1 MLSTVS
7 LAVTACMLLCKPV
20 AADHPPYE
28 NSEEYLD
35 GAFGAYP
42 RQTFLS
48 NDAIAPV
55 PNVLTPQHE
64 SVSPSRYIPWT
75 PAGVP
80 DAGLRP
86 MLLDATDLSVVWY
99 APLVG
104 AETLG
109 ATVQTCNDTDYI
121 TFWTGEGG
129 RNWKAGMYY
138 LVSLTNGL
146 QENTR

>member
-1 MLSTVS
+1 MPGTSLVS
-7 LAVTACMLLCKPV
+7 ALLAVTGLLSSFCEQ
-20 AADHPPYE
+20 ALADHPPYN
-28 NSEEYLD
+28 NSIEYLD
-35 GAFGAYP
+35 GAFGPYP

-48 NDAIAPV
+48 HEAIAPV
-55 PNVLTPQHE
+55 PNVLVSAQDDL
-64 SVSPSRYIPWT
+64 SPSRYILWT

-86 MLLDATDLSVVWY
+86 MILDATDLSVVWY

-109 ATVQTCNDTDYI
+109 ATVQTCNDTEYI

-129 RNWKAGMYY
+129 KNWKAGLYY
-138 LVSLTNGL
+138 LVS
-146 QENTR
+146 